1 MARSGLKKVVKTVK
15 GKKGTVKRSY
25 WVKAQGPAGK
35 VKSAVGGFARRHST
49 ALKVVGGLA
58 LLAGAAYGAHRAHGA
73 VSNAG
78 GYRKVAGSAR
88 DKGYGLMNRMG
99 FTTPGHKGYSV
110 VGASGPVGAGGLQGS
125 GFNAPSASG
134 PASGYR
140 RFGGSVGGNA
150 AGPDKGWARL
160 GGTVGDHYGNKR
172 AWNRSVEPL
181 RALVPHTTM
190 GGNPGQAHHTAPTA
204 AASNPVQVVRRK
216 VHSLGNSSTQ
226 RMPSRIASPADRMA
240 AAFDLEAARGP
251 RRGR

>member
-25 WVKAQGPAGK
+25 WVKAQGAAGK
-35 VKSAVGGFARRHST
+35 AKKAVGGFARRHST
-49 ALKVVGGLA
+49 ALKVVGGVA
-58 LLAGAAYGAHRAHGA
+58 ALAGLAYGAQ
-73 VSNAG
+73 
-78 GYRKVAGSAR
+78 VAGSARDAAR

-99 FTTPGHKGYSV
+99 FTTPGHKGHSV

-190 GGNPGQAHHTAPTA
+190 GGSPGQAHHTAPTA

-216 VHSLGNSSTQ
+216 VRNLSSSSTQ
-226 RMPSRIASPADRMA
+226 QMPSRIASPADRMA

-251 RRGR
+251 RRRQ

>member
-15 GKKGTVKRSY
+15 GKKGTVRRTY

-78 GYRKVAGSAR
+78 GYRAVAGSAR
-88 DKGYGLMNRMG
+88 DAARDKGHGLMNRMG
-99 FTTPGHKGYSV
+99 FTTPGHKGHSV

-134 PASGYR
+134 PASGHR

-160 GGTVGDHYGNKR
+160 GGTVGEHYGNKR

-190 GGNPGQAHHTAPTA
+190 GGSPGQAHHTAPAATAAAPRPVQTA
-204 AASNPVQVVRRK
+204 AASQ
-216 VHSLGNSSTQ
+216 
-226 RMPSRIASPADRMA
+226 SRINAPSGSRTRASRSKINS
-240 AAFDLEAARGP
+240 P
-251 RRGR
+251 RLASRR

>member
-15 GKKGTVKRSY
+15 GKKGNVRRTY
-25 WVKAQGPAGK
+25 WVKAQAPVKRVRAAGSSFMQRHGDK
-35 VKSAVGGFARRHST
+35 VKG
-49 ALKVVGGLA
+49 ALGLA
-58 LLAGAAYGAHRAHGA
+58 ALAGAAYGAYRL
-73 VSNAG
+73 G
-78 GYRKVAGSAR
+78 GHIGWHHADKIRSVR
-88 DKGYGLMNRMG
+88 DKGYNVMNRMG

-110 VGASGPVGAGGLQGS
+110 VGASGPVGASGLQGS

-160 GGTVGDHYGNKR
+160 GGTIGEHYGNKR

-190 GGNPGQAHHTAPTA
+190 GGSTPASHSSINAPRGSRTR
-204 AASNPVQVVRRK
+204 AS
-216 VHSLGNSSTQ
+216 HSKINSP
-226 RMPSRIASPADRMA
+226 RLASRQ
-240 AAFDLEAARGP
+240 
-251 RRGR
+251 